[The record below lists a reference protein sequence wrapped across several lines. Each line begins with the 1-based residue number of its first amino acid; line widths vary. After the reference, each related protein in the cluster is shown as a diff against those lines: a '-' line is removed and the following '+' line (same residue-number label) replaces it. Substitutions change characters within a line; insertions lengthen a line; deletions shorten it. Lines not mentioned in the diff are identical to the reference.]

1 VTGDN
6 TGVAADRL
14 RSIIERIER
23 MNEEIKGLQED
34 RREIFTEAKSAG
46 YDAKALRAIIRRRAQ
61 DAQDRKEHEE
71 TVDLYLQALGWL
83 DD

>member
-1 VTGDN
+1 MTGDN

-14 RSIIERIER
+14 RSLIERIER
-23 MNEEIKGLQED
+23 MHEEIKGLQKD
-34 RREIFTEAKSAG
+34 RKGIYAEAESAG
-46 YDAKALRAIIRRRAQ
+46 YDAAALRAIIRRRAQ
-61 DAQDRKEHEE
+61 DAYKRKEHEE